1 MQLAPTSVWAVMSPQ
16 SADTICTNSDVA
28 FGVGDGLGDG
38 VGVGVGLGEGEG
50 LGVAT
55 GDGCGLAL
63 AVPPNGLQAAENKRA
78 AAATDSQGRMGASLA
93 TGP

>member
-1 MQLAPTSVWAVMSPQ
+1 VGAGLGG
-16 SADTICTNSDVA
+16 
-28 FGVGDGLGDG
+28 GVGVGDG
-38 VGVGVGLGEGEG
+38 VGVGNGEG

-63 AVPPNGLQAAENKRA
+63 AVPPNGLQADDSNSA
-78 AAATDSQGRMGASLA
+78 AAARYSQGRMGASLA

>member
-1 MQLAPTSVWAVMSPQ
+1 MKTA
-16 SADTICTNSDVA
+16 IDVGGGDGT
-28 FGVGDGLGDG
+28 GVGLGDG
-38 VGVGVGLGEGEG
+38 VGVGEEIGDGEG

-63 AVPPNGLQAAENKRA
+63 AVPPNGLHAARRRSTSRAAEMG
-78 AAATDSQGRMGASLA
+78 SQGRMGASLA